1 MDIREEL
8 FNLQDLK
15 IRDFT
20 AKLIPNLDKEMFIG
34 VRTPILRNFAKNLY
48 KNNLNECEIFLN
60 SLPHKYFEENNL
72 HGFIIEHMKD
82 LDKTLSYTEEF
93 LPYIDNWATCDSFNP
108 KIFKKH
114 PEKIYEKIQIWIKDE
129 REYTVRYAIGLLLS
143 NFLDDEFREEHLNL
157 VANVKRDEYYIKM
170 MIAWY
175 FSFALIKQ
183 YEKTIPFIENN
194 VLDTWT
200 HNKAIQKAIESYR
213 IDKDVKDYLR
223 ELKIKNNGKTKV

>member
-1 MDIREEL
+1 MNIREEL

-20 AKLIPNLDKEMFIG
+20 AKLIPNLNKEVFIG
-34 VRTPILRNFAKNLY
+34 IRTPVLRNFAKNLY
-48 KNNLNECEIFLN
+48 KNNPDECEKFLN
-60 SLPHKYFEENNL
+60 TLPHKYFEENNL
-72 HGFIIEHMKD
+72 HGFIIENLKD
-82 LDKTLSYTEEF
+82 LDKTLNYTDEF
-93 LPYIDNWATCDSFNP
+93 LPHIDNWATCDSFNP

-114 PEKIYEKIQIWIKDE
+114 PEKIYDKIKIWIKDE

-143 NFLDDEFREEHLNL
+143 NFLDDEFKKEHLYL
-157 VANVKRDEYYIKM
+157 VADVKRDEYYIKM

-183 YEKTIPFIENN
+183 YENTIPFIENKT
-194 VLDTWT
+194 LDDWT

-223 ELKIKNNGKTKV
+223 GLKIKSKSSVKF